1 MINMLTIIAQILLL
15 SRGGVYEISEK
26 NGISALGG
34 VNSPVFHTAI
44 TPNFNIYLQISLYGC
59 NICRVR

>member
-1 MINMLTIIAQILLL
+1 MDFEFVKGA
-15 SRGGVYEISEK
+15 GGKITKKTEK
-26 NGISALGG
+26 PAPVGRD
-34 VNSPVFHTAI
+34 SPVFHTAI